1 MTFRMEKGQRRKRN
15 FRKLF
20 HGTVGRLKPRGML
33 TLDMY
38 SAAKSVFIEK
48 GTKLKLNVALQPI
61 IRLNVIFY
69 AGRDFLTLRAGRSKG
84 LCSQGKIFYEACG
97 QPDYS
102 AAVTSYKF
110 DSTSQ
115 TIIIPFF
122 FSRLSFFTFFRRQVC
137 GSCST
142 SASVIFSRNENF
154 CILRRRKP
162 LETSRGRRA
171 VGRGWGG
178 GLFLRQTRLF
188 FKILHRFVYR
198 LFPRQHHRSC
208 DSDRGERHPRF
219 TCIIF

>member
-20 HGTVGRLKPRGML
+20 HGTVGRLKPRGMA

-38 SAAKSVFIEK
+38 SAVKSVFIEK

-110 DSTSQ
+110 DSASQ

-122 FSRLSFFTFFRRQVC
+122 F
-137 GSCST
+137 
-142 SASVIFSRNENF
+142 ASVFLYFFFEDSFVGVVLLAPQSFSF
-154 CILRRRKP
+154 ATK
-162 LETSRGRRA
+162 TS
-171 VGRGWGG
+171 
-178 GLFLRQTRLF
+178 
-188 FKILHRFVYR
+188 VY
-198 LFPRQHHRSC
+198 
-208 DSDRGERHPRF
+208 
-219 TCIIF
+219 

>member
-1 MTFRMEKGQRRKRN
+1 MTFGMEKGQRRKRN

-122 FSRLSFFTFFRRQVC
+122 FRDCLS
-137 GSCST
+137 
-142 SASVIFSRNENF
+142 
-154 CILRRRKP
+154 L
-162 LETSRGRRA
+162 
-171 VGRGWGG
+171 
-178 GLFLRQTRLF
+178 LF
-188 FKILHRFVYR
+188 FEDRFVGVVLLAPQSFSLATKTSVY
-198 LFPRQHHRSC
+198 
-208 DSDRGERHPRF
+208 
-219 TCIIF
+219 

>member
-69 AGRDFLTLRAGRSKG
+69 AGRDFLTLQAGRSKG

-110 DSTSQ
+110 NSTSQ
-115 TIIIPFF
+115 TIIIPFC
-122 FSRLSFFTFFRRQVC
+122 FSRLSFFTFFSKTGLWELFCQRLSHFLSQRKLLYTEKKK
-137 GSCST
+137 T
-142 SASVIFSRNENF
+142 S
-154 CILRRRKP
+154 
-162 LETSRGRRA
+162 
-171 VGRGWGG
+171 
-178 GLFLRQTRLF
+178 
-188 FKILHRFVYR
+188 
-198 LFPRQHHRSC
+198 
-208 DSDRGERHPRF
+208 
-219 TCIIF
+219 

>member
-1 MTFRMEKGQRRKRN
+1 MTFRMEKGQRWKRN

-38 SAAKSVFIEK
+38 SAKSVFIEK

-122 FSRLSFFTFFRRQVC
+122 FSRLSFFPFFSKTGLWELFCQRLSHFLSQRKLLYTEKKK
-137 GSCST
+137 T
-142 SASVIFSRNENF
+142 S
-154 CILRRRKP
+154 
-162 LETSRGRRA
+162 
-171 VGRGWGG
+171 
-178 GLFLRQTRLF
+178 
-188 FKILHRFVYR
+188 
-198 LFPRQHHRSC
+198 
-208 DSDRGERHPRF
+208 
-219 TCIIF
+219 

>member
-20 HGTVGRLKPRGML
+20 HGTVGRLKPRGMA

-38 SAAKSVFIEK
+38 SAVKSVFIEK

-110 DSTSQ
+110 DSASQ

-122 FSRLSFFTFFRRQVC
+122 FRVCLSLLFFRRQFC
-137 GSCST
+137 GSCSA

-154 CILRRRKP
+154 CILRGRKP
-162 LETSRGRRA
+162 LETSRGRLA
-171 VGRGWGG
+171 VGRGRGG
-178 GLFLRQTRLF
+178 TFLRQTRLQWCNSTSVC
-188 FKILHRFVYR
+188 LQAVSSTTSQV
-198 LFPRQHHRSC
+198 L
-208 DSDRGERHPRF
+208 
-219 TCIIF
+219 